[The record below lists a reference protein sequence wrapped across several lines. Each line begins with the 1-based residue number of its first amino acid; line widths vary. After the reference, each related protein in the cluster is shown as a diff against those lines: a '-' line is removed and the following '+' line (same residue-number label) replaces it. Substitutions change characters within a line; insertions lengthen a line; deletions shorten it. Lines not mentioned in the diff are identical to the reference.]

1 MRWPSTQV
9 WHSEELLIR
18 VRAMLLHEQYKDYLN
33 QEKTLLWEIHACL
46 LKAGADQNDLAK
58 IKDAVEGLDEL
69 FLLVIVGEFN
79 SGKSA
84 FVNTLLGQKILEE
97 GPTPTTDLINILK
110 HGDEPGSRVLD
121 NLRVTRFPLELL
133 KTVNIVDTPG
143 TNSILKEHDE
153 LTLNF
158 IPKADFVIF
167 VISADRPL
175 SDSEREFLE
184 IISIKWKRKV
194 LFLLNKIDT
203 KSAKDVET
211 ILAYLRREAAKILG
225 IEPQIFPVSVLQA
238 FEALAAN
245 NRQLLETSRFE
256 ALEHYLDEAL
266 NESERV
272 RLKLQNPANIVL
284 PICLSEQ
291 KELRQKLD
299 VVAEDRRKLQQ
310 IDKQLAYTRDDLKEN
325 YSRFL
330 LRVENILLDLRNR
343 AYDFVEDFVQIR
355 NIWDIT
361 SKEKA
366 QQQFHEQVVKD
377 SSEQIEDVLTEAA
390 DWLVKKSMKLWDDTL
405 ESYKQQLNADVY
417 RGKVVGDIGGQFVY
431 DRDKIYQGV
440 IKDARSRIKEFN
452 YQQESQNILKTF
464 QNALIHFAAAEVGAL
479 GLGTLLVSLLSGI
492 LLDLTGFF
500 AATTLAAAGL
510 FILPRKR
517 KQAKEQFNSR
527 IQELIA
533 ELKGNVGREF
543 DDYMENTLTQIKE
556 TISPVDRFCR
566 AEQDELEQGQ
576 QELVGLLAQLEEFQR
591 SIHMK

>member
-1 MRWPSTQV
+1 
-9 WHSEELLIR
+9 
-18 VRAMLLHEQYKDYLN
+18 MLLHEQYQEHLN

-46 LKAGADQNDLAK
+46 LKTGADQGDLAK
-58 IKDAVEGLDEL
+58 IKDAIEGLDEL

-84 FVNTLLGQKILEE
+84 FVNTLLGQKALEE

-110 HGDEPGSRVLD
+110 HGDEAGSRVLD

-158 IPKADFVIF
+158 IPKSDFVIF

-184 IISIKWKRKV
+184 IVSIKWKRKV
-194 LFLLNKIDT
+194 LFLLNKIDMKT
-203 KSAKDVET
+203 AKDVEI
-211 ILAYLRREAAKILG
+211 ILEYLRRETAKILG

-238 FEALAAN
+238 YEALTTK
-245 NRQLLETSRFE
+245 NRKLLESSRFE
-256 ALEHYLDEAL
+256 ALEQYLDEAL
-266 NESERV
+266 NEDERV
-272 RLKLQNPANIVL
+272 RLKLVNPVNIVL

-291 KELRQKLD
+291 NELRQKLD

-310 IDKQLAYTRDDLKEN
+310 IEKQLAYTRDDLKEN

-343 AYDFVEDFVQIR
+343 AYDFVDDFLQLR

-377 SSEQIEDVLTEAA
+377 SSEQIEEVLTEAA
-390 DWLVKKSMKLWDDTL
+390 DWLVKKNMKIWDDTL
-405 ESYKQQLNADVY
+405 ESYKQQLNPDVY
-417 RGKVVGDIGGQFVY
+417 RGKVLGDIGGQFVY

-440 IKDARSRIKEFN
+440 IKDARSKIKEFN
-452 YQQESQNILKTF
+452 YRQESENILKTF

-479 GLGTLLVSLLSGI
+479 GIGAILISVLSG
-492 LLDLTGFF
+492 LFLDITGFF
-500 AATTLAAAGL
+500 AATTIAAAGL

-517 KQAKEQFNSR
+517 KQAKEQFNGR
-527 IQELIA
+527 IQALIE

-566 AEQDELEQGQ
+566 AEQEELEQGQ
-576 QELVGLLAQLEEFQR
+576 QELVKLLARLEQFQR
-591 SIHMK
+591 SITVK

>member
-1 MRWPSTQV
+1 
-9 WHSEELLIR
+9 
-18 VRAMLLHEQYKDYLN
+18 MLLHEQYQEQLN

-46 LKAGADQNDLAK
+46 LKTGADQGDLAK

-84 FVNTLLGQKILEE
+84 FVNTLLGQKVLEE

-203 KSAKDVET
+203 KSAKDVEI
-211 ILAYLRREAAKILG
+211 ILEYLRREAAKILG
-225 IEPQIFPVSVLQA
+225 IEPQIFPVSVRQA

-245 NRQLLETSRFE
+245 DRKFLETSRFE
-256 ALEHYLDEAL
+256 ALEQYLDEAL
-266 NESERV
+266 NESERI

-284 PICLSEQ
+284 PICLLEQ

-343 AYDFVEDFVQIR
+343 AYDFVDDFLQLR

-390 DWLVKKSMKLWDDTL
+390 DWLVKKSMRIWDDTL
-405 ESYKQQLNADVY
+405 ETYKQQLNPNIY
-417 RGKVVGDIGGQFVY
+417 RGKVIGEIGGQFVY

-440 IKDARSRIKEFN
+440 IRDARSKIKEFN

-479 GLGTLLVSLLSGI
+479 GIGTILISMLSG
-492 LLDLTGFF
+492 LFLDITGFV
-500 AATTLAAAGL
+500 AATTIATAGL

-517 KQAKEQFNSR
+517 KQAKEQFNGR
-527 IQELIA
+527 IQALIA

-566 AEQDELEQGQ
+566 AEQEELEQGQ
-576 QELVGLLAQLEEFQR
+576 QELVTLLARLEEFQR

>member
-1 MRWPSTQV
+1 M
-9 WHSEELLIR
+9 
-18 VRAMLLHEQYKDYLN
+18 
-33 QEKTLLWEIHACL
+33 
-46 LKAGADQNDLAK
+46 
-58 IKDAVEGLDEL
+58 
-69 FLLVIVGEFN
+69 LVIVGEFN